1 MIRTLF
7 VLLAGVILT
16 FSLSAWVRLSGLIR
30 APWAHDHCSRA
41 SSFWGRAMVRLAGV
55 RVTLEGA
62 TREKMDRPL
71 VVVANHQSWFDV
83 FVLGGLLPGRAR
95 FVAKEELRRIPL
107 FGAAWET
114 CGHIRVNRGDRA
126 EAVRSLNE
134 AGTRIRDERLNVIL
148 FPEGTRSPD
157 GHLLPFKKGAFVL
170 AIQTGVP
177 VLPVGISGSRAV
189 MAKGSFR
196 IQPGEIRVR
205 VGEPIPVE
213 GLTTADRDQLLSRAR
228 SEILA
233 LMDPSDAGDVHPSDQ
248 AADADDADAAHADD
262 AADHAADSGVPS
274 DASTSSPSSTPAGT
288 ASPRVSRHEPIPD
301 IKETSE

>member
-1 MIRTLF
+1 VIRSVF

-16 FSLSAWVRLSGLIR
+16 FSLSAWVRFSGLIR

-55 RVTLEGA
+55 RVILEGA

-189 MAKGSFR
+189 MPKGSFR
-196 IQPGEIRVR
+196 IRPGEIRVR

-213 GLTTADRDQLLSRAR
+213 GLTLADRDRLLAQAR
-228 SEILA
+228 RDVLA
-233 LMDPSDAGDVHPSDQ
+233 LMDPSDAGEIAASDP
-248 AADADDADAAHADD
+248 AVDSGLALDAAAR
-262 AADHAADSGVPS
+262 SS
-274 DASTSSPSSTPAGT
+274 SRSPSGT
-288 ASPRVSRHEPIPD
+288 ASSRVPRRDSTPD
-301 IKETSE
+301 TTETSE

>member
-1 MIRTLF
+1 VIRTVF
-7 VLLAGVILT
+7 VLLAGIVLT

-62 TREKMDRPL
+62 TREKLDRPL

-83 FVLGGLLPGRAR
+83 FVLGGFLPGRAR

-134 AGTRIRDERLNVIL
+134 AGVRIRDQRLNVIL

-157 GHLLPFKKGAFVL
+157 GQLLPFKKGAFVL

-189 MAKGSFR
+189 MAKGSFGIR
-196 IQPGEIRVR
+196 PGEIRVR

-213 GLTTADRDQLLSRAR
+213 GLTTADRDQLLARAR
-228 SEILA
+228 TEILA
-233 LMDPSDAGDVHPSDQ
+233 LMDEADAHPSATLHLTPDTLPP
-248 AADADDADAAHADD
+248 A
-262 AADHAADSGVPS
+262 
-274 DASTSSPSSTPAGT
+274 ASTPETT
-288 ASPRVSRHEPIPD
+288 
-301 IKETSE
+301 ETSE